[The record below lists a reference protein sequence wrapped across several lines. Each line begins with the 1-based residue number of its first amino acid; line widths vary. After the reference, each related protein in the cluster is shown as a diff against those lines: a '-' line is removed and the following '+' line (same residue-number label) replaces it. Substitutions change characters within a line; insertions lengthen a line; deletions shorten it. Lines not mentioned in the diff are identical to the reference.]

1 MKDKESSALEL
12 YTTDLTQRA
21 REGRIDP
28 VIGRDDE
35 IRRVMQVLSRRS
47 KNNPVLIGEP
57 GVGKSAIV
65 EGLALRII
73 TGDVPL
79 TLKNKKLV
87 SIDLSSIL
95 AGASFKGEF
104 EDRVKRLIKEI
115 LEAKGEIITFIDE
128 IHTLVGAGGGGGALD
143 AGNMFK
149 PLLARGELR
158 LIGATTLDEYREY
171 IEKDAA
177 LERRFQQVIV
187 NEPSVEETI
196 SILRGLKER
205 YESHHKVLIND
216 AALVASAVLSN
227 RYITSRFLPDKAIDL
242 IDEAASRLR
251 MEIDS
256 SPIEIDRLN
265 REINR
270 LTMERFSINSDKS
283 DEKNQKLQNIEVE
296 LNSKKNELAI
306 IEERW
311 SREKEVLDEIGS
323 LTRSI
328 EERKIQAEVA
338 QREGDF
344 EKAAKIIYTEISSL
358 EKKLSELQLESKD
371 FLVSDEVGEDEIA
384 QVISNWTKIPIGKLL
399 KSEGER
405 LLLLEKE
412 LMKRVVGQDDAVKTI
427 ANSII
432 RSRAGLADENKPNG
446 SFIFLGPTGVGKTEL
461 AKAVAASIFDDEKAL
476 IRIDMSEYS
485 EKFATSRLIGAPP
498 GYIGYEEGGELTEAV
513 RRRPYCVILL
523 DEIEKAHRDVFDVL
537 LQVLDDGR
545 LTDSHGR
552 VVDFKNTILIMTSN
566 LASEELLN
574 PKPDI
579 NIINLLIKQFFKPEF
594 LNRVDALVT
603 FNSLGEAEI
612 REIIKIEL
620 KKVENLLN
628 ERGIE
633 ISIESGVV
641 DWLFLNGFDP
651 AYGARPIKRLI
662 ERSIKDPIAKKI
674 LSGSERSFSI
684 SSSDLSKPDLDIN
697 PNK

>member
-283 DEKNQKLQNIEVE
+283 EEKNQKLQNIEVE